1 MAQYSS
7 KHNQDRQSVTD
18 YKKHKNVHNLQ
29 PRHRNHHQSY
39 GILAIV
45 VSAVLCIAIA
55 VVTVA
60 IFLETNTKIHPSEE
74 PEVILQT
81 ALSGGKEVRIT
92 DSSGNPVES
101 LAGGQSSQAIMNAIT
116 FKIKSIERQD
126 DTLNAT
132 VIFFTPDITTLAL
145 EYADLKEPEH
155 DFLAWIKERLEMPY
169 PTKEMEIQV
178 QFVCDDSGL
187 TLVADHSLYNVLTG
201 GALEYVAQQ
210 QKMAYDKLVGVH

>member
-7 KHNQDRQSVTD
+7 KHNQNRQSRTD
-18 YKKHKNVHNLQ
+18 YQKHKNIQNLQ
-29 PRHRNHHQSY
+29 SRHRNCHQSY
-39 GILAIV
+39 VVLAIV
-45 VSAVLCIAIA
+45 VFAVLCIVIA
-55 VVTVA
+55 VVAVA
-60 IFLETNTKIHPSEE
+60 IFLEADTRIHPSEE

-116 FKIKSIERQD
+116 FEIKSIEQQD
-126 DTLNAT
+126 DTLYVTA
-132 VIFFTPDITTLAL
+132 IFSTPDTTTLAI

-210 QKMAYDKLVGVH
+210 QKTAYDKLVGVH